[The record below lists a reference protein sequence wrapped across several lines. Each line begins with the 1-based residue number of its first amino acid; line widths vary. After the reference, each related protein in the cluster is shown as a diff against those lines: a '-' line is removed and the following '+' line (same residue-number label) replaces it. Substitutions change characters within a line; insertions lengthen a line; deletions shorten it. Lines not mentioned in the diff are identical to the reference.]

1 MVHLLL
7 LRSVTP
13 SSSQA
18 CSAAGPVNQSTLS
31 RVISEVAGSTA
42 TIRPWTSP
50 ARSVVG
56 PLVDASVG
64 GVPATAGGSVERPRV
79 VVVGVTVVVTG
90 GGDAADTDEDAGI
103 VPADMDAAEGVPDEL
118 RGPGVR
124 SIFERHQGR
133 CRVVRSFVASG
144 QAASPTGQD
153 LCLCPRKCEAGQNGC
168 RRLVTRCGRAD
179 EESGRTELLR
189 SRVLGIHAY
198 SMASWLVIGAL
209 CVAVGALTALVSI
222 GGSLDPEGTGI
233 AGSLILGASVA
244 GIGLVGVGVGAVAG
258 QVSSTSRGA
267 NSLGSTVIIVVYVLR
282 MIGDMGNGALSWLS
296 PIGWGQQMQ
305 PYAENRWLPFLL
317 LLGLTA
323 ALLVAASHLEAGRD
337 FGAGL
342 VPQRPGK
349 AEAPARYATPL
360 GLALRLQRNPITGWT
375 VAVVLG
381 GALMGSVVD
390 AMTDLLADAG
400 AGAQNLLRGT
410 GITAL
415 LALLVSM
422 MALITVIFA
431 LQTTVSLRSDEA
443 SGIIEP
449 QIAGAVS
456 RWRWSL
462 ERLAIPVV
470 WSAVLLAVGGFVV
483 GEVYGASIDDSSQ
496 GGRLALAAL
505 AYWPAVMIFVG
516 LAVLLW
522 GYVPR
527 VAIPIAWGV
536 MAAMWFI
543 TMFGEVFRLPAW
555 FLDLLPLSATPY
567 APLEPMAWAPLVIM
581 TLVALALTWAGLNRF
596 SRRDI
601 RPA

>member
-1 MVHLLL
+1 MTTAGQVPTAAPRDTRAERFTTRRPSPADGYNGLAAMVRLVLRRNRVRLLVWL
-7 LRSVTP
+7 VALAGMYQYIVSYYRSVFPNQQSLDDFAALSNTP
-13 SSSQA
+13 GIKA
-18 CSAAGPVNQSTLS
+18 LTGL
-31 RVISEVAGSTA
+31 
-42 TIRPWTSP
+42 SP
-50 ARSVVG
+50 A
-56 PLVDASVG
+56 ASTMG
-64 GVPATAGGSVERPRV
+64 GAVWTKGWM
-79 VVVGVTVVVTG
+79 TVVLALAIGAV
-90 GGDAADTDEDAGI
+90 
-103 VPADMDAAEGVPDEL
+103 
-118 RGPGVR
+118 
-124 SIFERHQGR
+124 F
-133 CRVVRSFVASG
+133 
-144 QAASPTGQD
+144 
-153 LCLCPRKCEAGQNGC
+153 
-168 RRLVTRCGRAD
+168 LVTRSGRAD

-209 CVAVGALTALVSI
+209 CVAVGALMAMVSI
-222 GGSLDPEGTGI
+222 GGSLDPEGTGV

-267 NSLGSTVIIVVYVLR
+267 NSLGSTVIIVLYVLR

-305 PYAENRWLPFLL
+305 PYGGNRWWPLLL

-323 ALLVAASHLEAGRD
+323 VLLATASQLEARRD

-349 AEAPARYATPL
+349 AAAPARYATPL
-360 GLALRLQRNPITGWT
+360 GLALRLQRNPIIGWT
-375 VAVVLG
+375 VAIVLG

-410 GITAL
+410 GVTAL

-449 QIAGAVS
+449 QLAGAVS

-470 WSAVLLAVGGFVV
+470 WSAVLLALGGFLI
-483 GEVYGASIDDSSQ
+483 GEVYGASIDDPSQ

-505 AYWPAVMIFVG
+505 AYWPAVMVFVG

-543 TMFGEVFRLPAW
+543 TMFGEVFRLPTW

-601 RPA
+601 QPA